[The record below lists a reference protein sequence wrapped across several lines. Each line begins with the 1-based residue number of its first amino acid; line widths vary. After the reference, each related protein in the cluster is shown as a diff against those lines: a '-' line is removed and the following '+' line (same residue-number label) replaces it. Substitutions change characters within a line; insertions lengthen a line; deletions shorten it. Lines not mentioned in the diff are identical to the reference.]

1 MRDDA
6 DFAAYLAAR
15 WPFLVRAMVL
25 IGCPRD
31 EAEEVV
37 RSGLARCYASWD
49 RVRRADDVDVHVW
62 ATVLEGWHR
71 SSRRRRRQA
80 LEVDRPSPEPVPVDD
95 PTDDPTDPVALCRAL
110 EAQLD
115 RLTPEHRE
123 ALVLRFGADLTE
135 PQVADVLDIDIVDAR
150 SRTADGLAR
159 LDLDALREMT
169 G

>member
-31 EAEEVV
+31 EAEHVV

-71 SSRRRRRQA
+71 SRRRRRQA
-80 LEVDRPSPEPVPVDD
+80 VEMDRPAPEPVAI
-95 PTDDPTDPVALCRAL
+95 DDPTDPVALCRAL

-123 ALVLRFGADLTE
+123 ALVLRFVADLTE
-135 PQVADVLDIDIVDAR
+135 PQVADVLDIDNVTAR